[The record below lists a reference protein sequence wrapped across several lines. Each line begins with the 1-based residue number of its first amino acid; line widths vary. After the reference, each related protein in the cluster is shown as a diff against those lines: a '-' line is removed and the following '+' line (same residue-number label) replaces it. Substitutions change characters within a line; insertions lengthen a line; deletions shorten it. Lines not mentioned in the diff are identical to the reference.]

1 MNPTRLSIISFV
13 TFWAL
18 SSASLCQDKR
28 PDEAAKAMRE
38 RPHELCGFLLRQ
50 SPAAFSSA
58 LGLPFQEVKVDGDR
72 VARAYHLPGSTS
84 SYLVAYFSAKPGDYA
99 HDHATEMELTG
110 DDFTGTTG
118 FFGLKLGDS
127 AEEVKAALG
136 APTEVQHEDD
146 ADLDLWNYKE
156 KNYTLEFTKA
166 QKLYSIQIIDEQGAG
181 VPGFAGGSEVRR
193 FGMAIQN
200 ADIDEIMEMSSGEIE
215 CTRKQAF
222 GIQTGAAR
230 IQLADPKSKVAQCLK
245 AAAEE
250 ILAFGPEMKGT
261 EDQIRLWEGHSPGTV
276 TKFPAN
282 SRLKE
287 IVFDQEAG
295 AFRVYEV
302 TFR

>member
-1 MNPTRLSIISFV
+1 MNSRRLSIISLV
-13 TFWAL
+13 ILWAL
-18 SSASLCQDKR
+18 SSASLCQSKHPNDTV
-28 PDEAAKAMRE
+28 KAMRE

-50 SPAAFSSA
+50 SPKAFSSA
-58 LGLPFQEVKVDGDR
+58 LGAPFQEVKTDDGR
-72 VARAYHLPGSTS
+72 VARAYHLPGSKG

-127 AEEVKAALG
+127 AERVKAALG
-136 APTEVQHEDD
+136 APTEIRHEDD
-146 ADLDLWNYKE
+146 TDLDLWNYKE
-156 KNYTLEFTKA
+156 SNYTLEFTKA
-166 QKLYSIQIIDEQGAG
+166 QRLYSIQIIDEQGAS
-181 VPGFAGGSEVRR
+181 VPGFAGGPEVRR

-200 ADIDEIMEMSSGEIE
+200 ADIDKIMEMSSGEIE

-222 GIQTGAAR
+222 GIQNGVAR
-230 IQLADPKSKVAQCLK
+230 IQLADPKSDVSQCLK

-250 ILAFGPEMKGT
+250 ILTFGPEMKGT
-261 EDQIRLWEGHSPGTV
+261 DDQIRLWEGHSPGTV
-276 TKFPAN
+276 TKFPAI

-287 IVFDQEAG
+287 VVFDQEAG